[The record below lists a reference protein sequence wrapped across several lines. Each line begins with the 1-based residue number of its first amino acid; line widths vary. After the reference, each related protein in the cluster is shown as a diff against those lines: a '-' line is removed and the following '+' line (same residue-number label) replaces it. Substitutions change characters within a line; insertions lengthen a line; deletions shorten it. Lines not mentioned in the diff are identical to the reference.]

1 MGFKSQL
8 YGVKQKEN
16 NSYIYDRIDI
26 FFNSDCIQSFILYN
40 VGNFFKS
47 WSKWNKQCYLY
58 KVIDIN
64 LNDLNKI
71 ILEKPFGIYL
81 VFDIRKNRMYTLKKF
96 LLKFLIEIIYF

>member
-1 MGFKSQL
+1 LNIQKTCLRIKLCEIIHAVIHAKILFIYSYIIWLLSAKFHNKMKYKQKMCFKSQL

-47 WSKWNKQCYLY
+47 WSK
-58 KVIDIN
+58 
-64 LNDLNKI
+64 
-71 ILEKPFGIYL
+71 
-81 VFDIRKNRMYTLKKF
+81 
-96 LLKFLIEIIYF
+96 